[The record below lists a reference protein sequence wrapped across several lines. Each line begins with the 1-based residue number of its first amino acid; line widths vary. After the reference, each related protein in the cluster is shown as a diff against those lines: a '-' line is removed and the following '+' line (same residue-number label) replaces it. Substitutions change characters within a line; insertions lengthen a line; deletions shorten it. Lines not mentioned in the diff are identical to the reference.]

1 MGGIL
6 LRCFEFVFEI
16 DYIPIEIF
24 LKKELYLL
32 IANETLYHF
41 VILKLWTFNNFLT
54 NVLNNV
60 GKPTYVIHMSV
71 PIFFK

>member
-16 DYIPIEIF
+16 DYIPIEIS